1 MSDKA
6 NKGGKGKGKGTA
18 TQEKANSAPVESKQE
33 KPVEKKPAEKKEDV
47 APENRQDE
55 GNASTPTS
63 ARKTAGGNNQGSAD
77 QKKENRVQQVREDPG
92 GGVVKAVLSG
102 DTIVVINLSKNQAGP
117 PTERI
122 ISLSNI
128 SAPSLGRRK
137 SDTDMSRDKPFA
149 WDSREFLRKKLIG
162 KPVTFVVE
170 AKATNKA
177 YGAVFLDK
185 ENVAKSVVENG
196 WATVRRP
203 ARSEGPVFEALKEMI
218 EAEDAA
224 RQAGKGIFDKSKEGT
239 VRPVPHEPNPT
250 ELFSKLKGQPQTAIV
265 EQVKNGNTLRLTLL
279 PSFTEITLIISGVD
293 CPSSNPSNPDAFGR
307 EAKFFTEHHL
317 LNREVSVI
325 LEGADKWNFYG
336 TVSYA
341 NRYISEELLRQGLG
355 KYVDWSGMRT
365 AFHDRLKAAEHEA
378 KEKKLRIWTSY
389 VPPKPLSRQEEKKV
403 AKPGREITGNV
414 VEVANSCCIT
424 IQDPNGVDHK
434 IYLSS
439 IKAPRDTEGASKQQT
454 LLTQQVTWEGKEYLR
469 KKLIGNR
476 VRCVLDYTKEG
487 PPKNQGKGKGKER
500 EKEKEK
506 EKVEERNYCSVYLD
520 KNNVAVELV
529 EQGYAEPSE
538 HRGGEQRSRDYE
550 HIIFAESRAKKLFKG
565 IYAKPESATA
575 AHIVEINEQKLAKQ
589 KFPALQRH
597 GKMRGVIEYEFS
609 PSRFKIYVPKE
620 NCQIVLSLGGV
631 QNPTRDDP
639 IFKPALNF
647 VKTKIHQHDVD
658 FDVQAQDTRGSGF
671 IGNVW
676 VNKQSLSSLLLE
688 EGYAKIYRG
697 ADRDTEMVIAE
708 SIAKK
713 KKRGVWKDYD
723 EAEEETQKRKAE
735 QEREQKKPKQEFVDV
750 IVTEI
755 VDGTTIWVQVVGP
768 DAEQLEEL
776 MKQLA
781 VDDTPGEYTPKEKE
795 VVKAQFTA
803 DDTWYRAKVMKVQD
817 NNEFKVQYVDYGNSE
832 VIPASRIRKLAPEL
846 NKLPHQATEAVLAFL
861 KTNPIE
867 DDFGREAVEFLRELV
882 WGKTMMAN
890 IERKERLADG
900 THRLHLSLGDRESQ
914 VLVNAALLRAG
925 LARVDRV
932 RGEQYREMLEKLREE
947 ESKARQS
954 HLGIWEY
961 GDPGSDDED
970 EDRRGGKP
978 KGKRT

>member
-1 MSDKA
+1 MSDKGT
-6 NKGGKGKGKGTA
+6 KGAKGKGKGTP
-18 TQEKANSAPVESKQE
+18 TQENKANSAPVESKQE

-47 APENRQDE
+47 AQENRQEE

-63 ARKTAGGNNQGSAD
+63 ARKSAAGNNQASSE
-77 QKKENRVQQVREDPG
+77 QKKENRVQQVRESG
-92 GGVVKAVLSG
+92 SGVVKAVLSG
-102 DTIVVINLSKNQAGP
+102 DTIVVINLAKNQSAP

-128 SAPSLGRRK
+128 SAPTLARK
-137 SDTDMSRDKPFA
+137 KNDKDPDTPPPKDKPFA

-162 KPVTFVVE
+162 KSVTYVVE
-170 AKATNKA
+170 AKATNKD

-185 ENVAKSVVENG
+185 ENVALSVVENG

-203 ARSEGPVFEALKEMI
+203 ARSEGPVYEALREMI
-218 EAEDAA
+218 DAEEAA
-224 RQAGKGIFDKSKEGT
+224 RQAGKGIFDKNKEGT

-250 ELFSKLKGQPQTAIV
+250 ELFTKLKGQPQTAIV

-279 PSFTEITLIISGVD
+279 PSFNEITLILSGVD
-293 CPSSNPSNPDAFGR
+293 CPSANPKNPERYGR
-307 EAKFFTEHHL
+307 EAKFFTDHHL

-325 LEGADKWNFYG
+325 LEGADKYNFYG

-365 AFHDRLKAAEHEA
+365 AFHDRLKAAEHDA
-378 KEKKLRIWTSY
+378 KEKKLRIWENY

-403 AKPGREITGNV
+403 AKPGREITGVVIEIANV
-414 VEVANSCCIT
+414 CCAT
-424 IQDPNGVDHK
+424 IQDPNGVEHK

-439 IKAPRDTEGASKQQT
+439 IKAPRDTETTPEKEA
-454 LLTQQVTWEGKEYLR
+454 LLIQQVLWEGKEYLR

-476 VRCVLDYTKEG
+476 VRCVLDYTREA
-487 PPKNQGKGKGKER
+487 PKSQGNKGKDKGKE
-500 EKEKEK
+500 KD
-506 EKVEERNYCSVYLD
+506 KVEERNYCSVYLD

-529 EQGYAEPSE
+529 EQGFAEPSE

-550 HIIFAESRAKKLFKG
+550 HIIFAENRARKLQKG
-565 IYAKPESATA
+565 IHAKPESATQ
-575 AHIVEINEQKLAKQ
+575 AHIVEVSEAKLAKQ

-597 GKMRGVIEYEFS
+597 GKMRGVVEYEFS

-620 NCQIVLSLGGV
+620 NCQIVLSLSGV
-631 QNPTRDDP
+631 QTPTRDDEL
-639 IFKPALNF
+639 FKTALSF
-647 VKTKIHQHDVD
+647 VKAKSHQHDVD
-658 FDVQAQDTRGSGF
+658 FDVQAQDTRGAGF

-676 VNKQSLSSLLLE
+676 VNKQSLSAMLLE
-688 EGYAKIYRG
+688 EGLGKIYRG
-697 ADRDTEMVIAE
+697 AGDTEMVIAE

-713 KKRGVWKDYD
+713 KKRGMWKDYD
-723 EAEEETQKRKAE
+723 EVAEEVQRKKIAE
-735 QEREQKKPKQEFVDV
+735 EKEQKKPKQEFVDV

-755 VDGTTIWVQVVGP
+755 VDGTTVWVQIVGP
-768 DAEQLEEL
+768 EAEQLEEL
-776 MKQLA
+776 MKKLA
-781 VDDTPGEYTPKEKE
+781 VDDGSAEYLPKEKE
-795 VVKAQFTA
+795 LVKAQFTA
-803 DDTWYRAKVMKVQD
+803 DDTWYRAKVLKVLD

-832 VIPASRIRKLAPEL
+832 VIPASRIRKLPTDL
-846 NKLPHQATEAVLAFL
+846 STLPHQATEAVLAFL
-861 KTNPIE
+861 KTPPIE
-867 DDFGREAVEFLRELV
+867 DEFGREAVEFLRELV

-890 IERKERLADG
+890 IERKERLLEG
-900 THRLHLSLGDRESQ
+900 TRFHLSLGDRESQ

-925 LARVDRV
+925 LAKVDRV
-932 RGEQYREMLEKLREE
+932 RGEQYREMLEKLRDE

-961 GDPGSDDED
+961 GDPGSDDD
-970 EDRRGGKP
+970 EESDRRGGKP
-978 KGKRT
+978 KGKKT

>member
-1 MSDKA
+1 MSDKG
-6 NKGGKGKGKGTA
+6 NKGAKGKGKGTPS
-18 TQEKANSAPVESKQE
+18 QDKKPNSPPVESKQE
-33 KPVEKKPAEKKEDV
+33 KPVEKKAAEKKEDV
-47 APENRQDE
+47 APENRQQE

-63 ARKTAGGNNQGSAD
+63 ARKTAGGNNEGSAE
-77 QKKENRVQQVREDPG
+77 QKKESRVQQVRLSG
-92 GGVVKAVLSG
+92 SGVVKAVLSG
-102 DTIVVINLSKNQAGP
+102 DTIVVINLAKNQLAGP
-117 PTERI
+117 PTDKI

-128 SAPSLGRRK
+128 SAPSLARK
-137 SDTDMSRDKPFA
+137 KSEKGDKTSGDKPFA

-162 KPVTFVVE
+162 KPVTYVIE
-170 AKATNKA
+170 AKATNKE
-177 YGAVFLDK
+177 YGAVFLDS
-185 ENVAKSVVENG
+185 ENVAYSVVKNG

-203 ARSEGPVFEALKEMI
+203 ARSEGPVYEALKDMI
-218 EAEDAA
+218 QAEDEA
-224 RQAGKGIFDKSKEGT
+224 RQAGKGIFDKSKDGF
-239 VRPVPHEPNPT
+239 VRPTTQEPNPT
-250 ELFSKLKGQPQTAIV
+250 ELFAKLKGQPQTAIV

-293 CPSSNPSNPDAFGR
+293 CPSSNPNHPDPFGR

-378 KEKKLRIWTSY
+378 KEKKLRIWASY

-403 AKPGREITGNV
+403 AKPGREVTGIV
-414 VEVANSCCIT
+414 IEVANSCCIT
-424 IQDPNGVDHK
+424 IQDPSGVDHK

-439 IKAPRDTEGASKQQT
+439 VRGPRDPENPSREQT

-487 PPKNQGKGKGKER
+487 PPKSQGKDKGKE
-500 EKEKEK
+500 KA
-506 EKVEERNYCSVYLD
+506 EERNYCSVYLD
-520 KNNVAVELV
+520 KNNIAVELV
-529 EQGYAEPSE
+529 EQGFVEPSE

-550 HIIFAESRAKKLFKG
+550 HIIFAESRAKKLAKG
-565 IYAKPESATA
+565 IHAKPESASA
-575 AHIVEINEQKLAKQ
+575 AHIVEISEAKQAKQ

-609 PSRFKIYVPKE
+609 PSRFKVYVPKE

-631 QNPTRDDP
+631 QTPTRDDEC
-639 IFKPALNF
+639 FKPALHF

-658 FDVQAQDTRGSGF
+658 FEVQAQDTRGSGF

-688 EGYAKIYRG
+688 EGFAKIYRG

-713 KKRGVWKDYD
+713 KKRGLWKDYD
-723 EAEEETQKRKAE
+723 EAAEENQRKQQQ

-755 VDGTTIWVQVVGP
+755 VDGTTIWVQIVGP

-781 VDDTPGEYTPKEKE
+781 ADDTPGEYAPKEKE
-795 VVKAQFTA
+795 IVKAQFTA
-803 DDTWYRAKVMKVQD
+803 DDTWYRAKVLKVLD
-817 NNEFKVQYVDYGNSE
+817 NNEYQVQYVDYGNSE
-832 VIPASRIRKLAPEL
+832 VIPASRIRKLPAEL

-861 KTNPIE
+861 KTNSIE
-867 DDFGREAVEFLRELV
+867 DEFGREAVEFLRELV

-890 IERKERLADG
+890 VERKERLADG

-925 LARVDRV
+925 LARVDQI
-932 RGEQYREMLEKLREE
+932 RGEQYKEMLEKLREE

-961 GDPGSDDED
+961 GDPFDEDDE
-970 EDRRGGKP
+970 ERRGKP